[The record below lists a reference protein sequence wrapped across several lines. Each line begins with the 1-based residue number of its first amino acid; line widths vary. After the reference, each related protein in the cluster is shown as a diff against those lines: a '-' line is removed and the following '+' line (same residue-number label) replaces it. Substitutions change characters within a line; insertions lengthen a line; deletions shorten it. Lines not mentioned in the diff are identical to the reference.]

1 LSLNDLPI
9 PPNQQTSGI
18 YPTPGS
24 NDPDPQPLDYTPTDD
39 ERRLI
44 DEINDKAQRWRKDRQ
59 PHEQQWFINAAFFRG
74 QQYVQW
80 SDKDQRLSVPPAPSH
95 RVRLVVN
102 RIFPKVRARIAKF
115 LKNRAVPHVVPA
127 QEDQQAKMNARA
139 SERALHYQ
147 WRRLH
152 LESKYKD
159 ALLWAKDS
167 AKAIWW
173 IYWDTNAVGRVATK
187 NPLTGETTSQDAV
200 IGDVGVEVGSAFE
213 LLVAD
218 PGISRIGDQSA
229 IMRIKLRPVDDVKGR
244 YPEYANYLKAD
255 AGDSDMFRFERQIAS
270 LNNIGYGGTGLVES
284 RSKNL
289 KSGQPT
295 LVLVKE
301 YFERPCGTYPQGRYA
316 VVVGDVLVRNEQA
329 LPYGFADLTNP
340 YPCVAFSDVETAG
353 QFWGPTVTEQLIGL
367 QREYNLVR
375 SKVAEQLRMMAFPK
389 LLAAKQHQIPDGA
402 WTSEAGEFVEYVA
415 IPGVPPPTP
424 WNPPNIAQ
432 DAWQSINLL
441 QREFD
446 DITQVYPAS
455 EGNAGQATSG
465 FQTNL
470 LQEATD
476 SVHQPDRQAHEFALE
491 EAAIKIRRLMKLG
504 YDVPRL
510 ITTIGHNYTPEVMEF
525 SSDNIDEA
533 ALIVV
538 ESSSQLPDLKGAKIQ
553 AILEL
558 FNAGILGDV
567 NDPDVKRRALSML
580 EMGELETAYDY
591 ARRDEDLARIENHN
605 LETNGQISNPE
616 FFQNH
621 NIHYQVHTDQLKNAS
636 TMSWPQQQRLQLIT
650 HVIWHVD
657 FMNPASALQLSQQYG
672 IQPPPHAMQLLQ
684 QQQMMQQ
691 QQALHP
697 GMPPPPGPP
706 PGPQVMPHPAASP
719 PALGGHP
726 MHPQAVHPSAQA
738 PGPTPGLTPN
748 QPPTTL
754 SPGT

>member
-1 LSLNDLPI
+1 MPFNDLPI
-9 PPNQQTSGI
+9 S
-18 YPTPGS
+18 PTPGGGIFPTPGTNAPS
-24 NDPDPQPLDYTPTDD
+24 DAQQPLDYTPSPD
-39 ERRLI
+39 ERKLI
-44 DEINDKAQRWRKDRQ
+44 DEINDKAQRWRKERQ

-80 SDKDQRLSVPPAPSH
+80 SDKDQRLTVPPAPSH

-139 SERALHYQ
+139 TERALHYQ
-147 WRRLH
+147 WRRLQ
-152 LESKYKD
+152 LETKYKD

-167 AKAIWW
+167 SKALWW
-173 IYWDTNAVGRVATK
+173 FYWDPSIRARVSTQ
-187 NPLTGETTSQDAV
+187 NPLGQPEMQDAQL
-200 IGDVGVEVGSAFE
+200 GDVAIEVGSAFE

-218 PGISRIGDQSA
+218 PGIARIGDQPA
-229 IMRIKLRPVDDVKGR
+229 IMRIKLRPIDEVKGR

-255 AGDSDMFRFERQIAS
+255 VGDADMFRFERQIAS

-284 RSKNL
+284 RSANR

-301 YFERPCGTYPQGRYA
+301 YFEKPCGDYPEGRYA
-316 VVVGDVLVRNEQA
+316 VVVGDILVRNEQA
-329 LPYGFADLTNP
+329 LPYGFSDLRNP
-340 YPCVAFSDVETAG
+340 YPCTAFSDVDVAG

-367 QREYNLVR
+367 QREYNLIR
-375 SKVAEQLRMMAFPK
+375 SKMAEQMRMMAFPK

-432 DAWQSINLL
+432 DAWRSIDLL
-441 QREFD
+441 QKEFD
-446 DITQVYPAS
+446 DVTQVYPAA
-455 EGNAGQATSG
+455 EGSTGSATSG

-476 SVHQPDRQAHEFALE
+476 SVHQPDVRAHEACLE

-510 ITTIGHNYTPEVMEF
+510 ITTIGQNYQPEIMEF
-525 SSDNIDEA
+525 SSSTIDEA
-533 ALIVV
+533 ALIIV

-558 FNAGILGDV
+558 FNAGILGDI

-580 EMGELETAYDY
+580 EMGELETVYDY

-605 LETNGQISNPE
+605 LETSGQIPPPE
-616 FFQNH
+616 FYQNH

-636 TMSWPQQQRLQLIT
+636 TYAWPPQIKMALIN
-650 HVIWHVD
+650 HVIGHVD
-657 FMNPASALQLSQQYG
+657 FMNPASALQLAQSYG
-672 IQPPPHAMQLLQ
+672 LPIPPHAQ
-684 QQQMMQQ
+684 QFQMQQMQMQAQ
-691 QQALHP
+691 GIAPPQA
-697 GMPPPPGPP
+697 GAPPPSAPGPHPGPP
-706 PGPQVMPHPAASP
+706 HHMPRPAA
-719 PALGGHP
+719 
-726 MHPQAVHPSAQA
+726 A
-738 PGPTPGLTPN
+738 PGPTPGPIPN
-748 QPPTTL
+748 QPPTVL